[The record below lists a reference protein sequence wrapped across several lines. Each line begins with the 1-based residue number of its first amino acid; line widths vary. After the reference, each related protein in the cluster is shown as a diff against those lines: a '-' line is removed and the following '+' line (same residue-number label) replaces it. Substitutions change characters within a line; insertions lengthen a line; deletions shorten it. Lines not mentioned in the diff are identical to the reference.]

1 MNIYLLRHGETDW
14 NKEGRIQG
22 HTDIPLNQKGRIQ
35 IAQAAT
41 GLARICPKVDLILC
55 SPLSRARESAEIA
68 AENLH
73 YPSGRIVVEPLLI
86 ERSFGEAEGM
96 TAAEREEK
104 YPNYH
109 YSDTGYHFPEMEEY
123 EDLMKRANSAFQKIV
138 DTYKDKDN
146 ILAVSHGA
154 ILAAIITAVTDGKIP
169 YFSDVI
175 SLDSGS
181 LFRIYHTDRAVELAK
196 YDIDESKFAD
206 IIPANN
212 EPSTDACA
220 HI

>member
-22 HTDIPLNQKGRIQ
+22 HTDIPLNQKGRMQ

-68 AENLH
+68 AKNLH
-73 YPSGRIVVEPLLI
+73 YPNGRIVVEPLLI
-86 ERSFGEAEGM
+86 ERCFGEAEGL

-104 YPNYH
+104 YPKYH
-109 YSDTGYHFPEMEEY
+109 YSDTGYYFPGIEEY
-123 EDLMKRANSAFQKIV
+123 ENLIKRADSAFQKIV
-138 DTYKDKDN
+138 STYNDREN

-154 ILAAIITAVTDGKIP
+154 ILAAIITVVTDGKIP
-169 YFSDVI
+169 YFSDVL

-181 LFRIYHTDRAVELAK
+181 LFRVCYTEETVELAK
-196 YDIDESKFAD
+196 YDSVDAIFKTIDF
-206 IIPANN
+206 
-212 EPSTDACA
+212 
-220 HI
+220 

>member
-22 HTDIPLNQKGRIQ
+22 HTDIPLNQKGRLQ
-35 IAQAAT
+35 IAQTAK
-41 GLARICPKVDLILC
+41 GLAGICPDIGLIIC

-73 YPSGRIVVEPLLI
+73 YPSERIIVEPMFI
-86 ERSFGEAEGM
+86 ERCFGEAEGL

-109 YSDTGYHFPEMEEY
+109 YSDIGYHFPGIESYEE
-123 EDLMKRANSAFQKIV
+123 LIKRARSGIETIA
-138 DTYKDKDN
+138 DKFSDKQN
-146 ILAVSHGA
+146 ILVVSHGA
-154 ILAAIITAVTDGKIP
+154 ILAAVITAVTDGKIT
-169 YFSDVI
+169 YFSDVL

-181 LFRIYHTDRAVELAK
+181 LFCVCYTDKTVELAK
-196 YDIDESKFAD
+196 YSIGSASFKNISF
-206 IIPANN
+206 
-212 EPSTDACA
+212 
-220 HI
+220 